1 MSVVSIKDI
10 KDIHSSIKQGVDFI
24 SVSYVENK
32 GDIEEVKDLLSIKG
46 RHIKVIAKIQNKK
59 SLENFDEILEAADGI
74 IIARGYLGLDLR
86 LEDVAFVQKY
96 LIDRC
101 NMVGKPVI
109 LSTQIME
116 SMVSRLRPT
125 RAEVSDIS
133 NAVYEGIDCCLLSS
147 ETAVGPFF
155 LEAIE
160 TMSKIC
166 YEAEINMKSEKN
178 YHELQ
183 M

>member
-1 MSVVSIKDI
+1 
-10 KDIHSSIKQGVDFI
+10 
-24 SVSYVENK
+24 
-32 GDIEEVKDLLSIKG
+32 
-46 RHIKVIAKIQNKK
+46 
-59 SLENFDEILEAADGI
+59 
-74 IIARGYLGLDLR
+74 
-86 LEDVAFVQKY
+86 
-96 LIDRC
+96 
-101 NMVGKPVI
+101 MVGKPVI

-178 YHELQ
+178 YHEL
-183 M
+183 